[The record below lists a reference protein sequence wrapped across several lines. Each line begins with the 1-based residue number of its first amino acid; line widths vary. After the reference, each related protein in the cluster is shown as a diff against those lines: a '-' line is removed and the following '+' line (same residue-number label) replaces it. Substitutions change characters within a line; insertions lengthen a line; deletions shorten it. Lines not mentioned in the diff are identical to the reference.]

1 MKSTSPPA
9 KRRYDS
15 THRQV
20 QARQTRLEVIQAA
33 RKLFFEHGYSG
44 TSIEAIAQEAG
55 VAVETVYAIFG
66 SKRQI
71 LFSLVDYSLTGDD
84 LPVPL
89 LKRGEIQETLAESE
103 PHRLLERFAQGI
115 SIIMGRMAPIFTLLN
130 ETARTDLEIAA
141 RLDNMLEERVGGMA
155 LVVDALVRL
164 HALRQD
170 LSPDQAAETV
180 WALSS
185 AEVFHLLT
193 VERGWE
199 RQKYVEWLADALQ
212 RVLLRQD

>member
-1 MKSTSPPA
+1 VKPPTPPA

-15 THRQV
+15 SHRQE
-20 QARQTRLEVIQAA
+20 QARQTRLEIIQTAG
-33 RKLFFEHGYSG
+33 KLFFEHGYSG
-44 TSIEAIAQEAG
+44 TSIEAIAQAAG

-89 LKRGEIQETLAESE
+89 LQRGEIQETLAESD
-103 PHRLLERFAQGI
+103 PHRLLERFARGI
-115 SIIMGRMAPIFTLLN
+115 AIIMGRMAPIFALLN
-130 ETARTDLEIAA
+130 ETARTDLEITA
-141 RLDNMLEERVGGMA
+141 RLDKMLEERLGGMA
-155 LVVDALVRL
+155 LVVDALMRL
-164 HALRQD
+164 HSLRQD
-170 LSPDQAAETV
+170 LSQEQAAETV

-185 AEVFHLLT
+185 AEVFRLLT

-199 RQKYVEWLADALQ
+199 RQKYVEWLADTLQ